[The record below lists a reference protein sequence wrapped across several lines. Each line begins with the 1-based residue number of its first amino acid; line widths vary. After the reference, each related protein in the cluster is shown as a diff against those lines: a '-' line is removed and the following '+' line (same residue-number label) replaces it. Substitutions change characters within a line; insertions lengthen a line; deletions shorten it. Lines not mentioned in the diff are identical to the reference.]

1 MTEANRA
8 PDNETSVAEH
18 PLYQTAL
25 ELLAAGEE
33 VQAAE
38 NLRELA
44 EIYPGD
50 RELDNLLVRVELKAA
65 FADAEYR
72 SDGRSKPT
80 PILRQ
85 VVLLLLTLTLA
96 LIIIV
101 GLVVVWGE
109 YIQPILDNAEREQ
122 RVSSL
127 RVQAAVQLEAGALDS
142 AEEKYEEILTNAPG
156 DQAALEALAE
166 IERQR
171 ELRGLVADARR
182 AMEQGDLRGAESLV
196 LEVQARDPD
205 YPGAQAL
212 LAEIRERIGLEETWQ
227 AAQDSVAAEDWQAAI
242 DLLLQIRAEDAAY
255 RRQEVEG
262 LLFQAYVALARQL
275 IQGANADPGPIYQ
288 AIDYCNKALNLRPGD
303 RNLRQECRL
312 ADQFVEGADAYSRE
326 EFAQAVDAWEEVYET
341 EPAYQN
347 GVLDGILDEAYPQA
361 AREQLAR
368 ANGSVGALGK
378 AIYYMEK
385 ARERGTL
392 PEDLRQELDLATAYV
407 AGSDAFA
414 AEDWNAAVALWGP
427 ISALRPDYGNGAL
440 GDNLRQACAN
450 SAEPDATYCS
460 P

>member
-101 GLVVVWGE
+101 GLVAVWGE

-127 RVQAAVQLEAGALDS
+127 RVQAANQLEAGALDS
-142 AEEKYEEILTNAPG
+142 AEEKYNEILESAPA

-212 LAEIRERIGLEETWQ
+212 LAEIRDRIGLEETWQ
-227 AAQDSVAAEDWQAAI
+227 AAQDSAAAEDWQGAI
-242 DLLLQIRAEDAAY
+242 DLLLQIRAQDATY

-288 AIDYCNKALNLRPGD
+288 AIENYNKALNLRAGD
-303 RNLRQECRL
+303 RALRQERQL
-312 ADQFVEGADAYSRE
+312 AVKFVEGAAAYQEDAAR
-326 EFAQAVDAWEEVYET
+326 AVDAWEEVYET

-347 GVLDGILDEAYPQA
+347 GVLDGILDEAYPRA

-368 ANGSVGALGK
+368 ANGSAGALGK

-392 PEDLRQELDLATAYV
+392 PEDLRQELELATSYV